1 MDSRDSL
8 DKVLHPFPV
17 CDLRQVIKHGQASA
31 SQFTMGMMFPAA
43 NSSTDTCQERLG
55 ISRICVIVS
64 IIHNMKHVCKL
75 SKLWE
80 LLDKSI
86 KLNQSSPFFL
96 KKIGGEIELL
106 GGRKQQSRADGDI
119 LLP

>member
-1 MDSRDSL
+1 
-8 DKVLHPFPV
+8 
-17 CDLRQVIKHGQASA
+17 
-31 SQFTMGMMFPAA
+31 
-43 NSSTDTCQERLG
+43 
-55 ISRICVIVS
+55 
-64 IIHNMKHVCKL
+64 MKYVCKL